1 MIELPDRATLAL
13 IIGSVGMVYSTIALL
28 IVLLRHPR
36 TPERPVEGMSGL
48 NAALNRPGR
57 DLPTAELPEPRLGAV
72 YTSRHR
78 RKGKGRWLANLGR
91 THARRN
97 AAAQRHLP

>member
-1 MIELPDRATLAL
+1 MIDSTTAALMLASYGFGGVSALTL
-13 IIGSVGMVYSTIALL
+13 Y
-28 IVLLRHPR
+28 VLLRQPR
-36 TPERPVEGMSGL
+36 PTHTPVEGISGL
-48 NAALNRPGR
+48 SDALDAAGR
-57 DLPTAELPEPRLGAV
+57 DLPTAELPRQGPGPG
-72 YTSRHR
+72 YTGGHR